1 LAQAL
6 SWTATWAIR
15 VDVGRGYAVF
25 GSTGALV
32 FAAITGL
39 AIYVCS
45 AAGPANLEPANGAT
59 NQRKGQLRMTDNG
72 ELHVVFGTGPVG
84 MSVMETLMQTSGRRI
99 RLVNRSGK
107 ASVPDGIEVLGG
119 DATDEAFARE
129 ASEGAS
135 VVYFALNPPY
145 DKWPELFPPLQ
156 AGVLGGAASAGAKL
170 VAMEN
175 LYMYGPTDGR
185 PLTEDLPY
193 APNTRKGAVRA
204 RMSEQLIEAHRS
216 GRVRVAIGRASDYFG
231 PRVLVSS
238 AGEQVFGRAVRGKSA
253 QVAGDPD
260 QPHTYTYAPD
270 VGRGLIILGEREEAL
285 GQAWHLPSPETVTTR
300 RFVEMIFEEVGKPA
314 RVQAAPK
321 ILLRAMGLFN
331 PGMREIIEML
341 YEFEEPFVVDH
352 SKFEQAFGEHVT
364 PLSEAIQRT
373 VRWYREQ

>member
-1 LAQAL
+1 
-6 SWTATWAIR
+6 
-15 VDVGRGYAVF
+15 
-25 GSTGALV
+25 
-32 FAAITGL
+32 
-39 AIYVCS
+39 
-45 AAGPANLEPANGAT
+45 
-59 NQRKGQLRMTDNG
+59 M
-72 ELHVVFGTGPVG
+72 
-84 MSVMETLMQTSGRRI
+84 
-99 RLVNRSGK
+99 VNRSGR
-107 ASVPDGIEVLGG
+107 ARVPHGVEVVGG

-156 AGVLGGAASAGAKL
+156 AGVLEGAASAGAKL

-175 LYMYGPTDGR
+175 LYMYGPTDGS
-185 PLTEDLPY
+185 PITEEMPY
-193 APNTRKGAVRA
+193 AANTRKGRVRA
-204 RMSEQLIEAHRS
+204 IMSKELMEAHRS

-231 PRVLVSS
+231 PRVLV
-238 AGEQVFGRAVRGKSA
+238 AAGGEQVFGRAVRGKSA

-270 VGRGLIILGEREEAL
+270 VGGGLVILGEREEAL

-314 RVQAAPK
+314 RLQAAPK

-331 PGMREIIEML
+331 PGMREMIEML

-352 SKFEQAFGEHVT
+352 SKFEGAFGGHAT
-364 PLSEAIQRT
+364 PLKEAIGDT
-373 VRWYREQ
+373 VRWYRSERPVRDARPAV